1 MGCLSLLIADDL
13 QGYEHGSTEPTE
25 PTGEVER
32 FELINGRALEPT
44 GEVERFELING
55 RALEPSGEVER
66 FELINGRALRA
77 VRRGEALRVN
87 KRKSATS
94 R

>member
-1 MGCLSLLIADDL
+1 MGYLSLLIADDL

-32 FELINGRALEPT
+32 FKLVNGEEREPT

-55 RALEPSGEVER
+55 RAL
-66 FELINGRALRA
+66 RAD
-77 VRRGEALRVN
+77 RRGGALH
-87 KRKSATS
+87 SL
-94 R
+94 

>member
-32 FELINGRALEPT
+32 FELINGRAL
-44 GEVERFELING
+44 
-55 RALEPSGEVER
+55 RADRRGGR

-77 VRRGEALRVN
+77 VRRGGALHIL
-87 KRKSATS
+87 
-94 R
+94 

>member
-25 PTGEVER
+25 PSGEVKR

-55 RALEPSGEVER
+55 RAL
-66 FELINGRALRA
+66 RA
-77 VRRGEALRVN
+77 VRRGGALRVDFIRRQ
-87 KRKSATS
+87 KWQLHR
-94 R
+94 

>member
-32 FELINGRALEPT
+32 FELINGRALEP
-44 GEVERFELING
+44 
-55 RALEPSGEVER
+55 SGEVKR

-77 VRRGEALRVN
+77 VRRGGALRVDFIRRQ
-87 KRKSATS
+87 KWQLHR
-94 R
+94 

>member
-25 PTGEVER
+25 PSGEVKR

-55 RALEPSGEVER
+55 RAL
-66 FELINGRALRA
+66 RADS
-77 VRRGEALRVN
+77 RGGALHIL
-87 KRKSATS
+87 
-94 R
+94 

>member
-32 FELINGRALEPT
+32 VELINGEAREPT
-44 GEVERFELING
+44 GEVERYELI
-55 RALEPSGEVER
+55 
-66 FELINGRALRA
+66 
-77 VRRGEALRVN
+77 

-94 R
+94 RQARWSASS

>member
-1 MGCLSLLIADDL
+1 MVISYMRLLIGVDYR
-13 QGYEHGSTEPTE
+13 GREHGSTEPTE

-55 RALEPSGEVER
+55 RAL
-66 FELINGRALRA
+66 RA
-77 VRRGEALRVN
+77 VRRGGAL
-87 KRKSATS
+87 
-94 R
+94 

>member
-25 PTGEVER
+25 PLGEVER

-44 GEVERFELING
+44 GEVERFELT
-55 RALEPSGEVER
+55 L
-66 FELINGRALRA
+66 
-77 VRRGEALRVN
+77 
-87 KRKSATS
+87 
-94 R
+94 

>member
-25 PTGEVER
+25 P
-32 FELINGRALEPT
+32 L
-44 GEVERFELING
+44 
-55 RALEPSGEVER
+55 GEVER

-77 VRRGEALRVN
+77 DRRGGALRVN

-94 R
+94 RQARWSTSQSINPL

>member
-32 FELINGRALEPT
+32 FELINGRALEP
-44 GEVERFELING
+44 L
-55 RALEPSGEVER
+55 GEVER

-77 VRRGEALRVN
+77 VRRGGALRVDFIRRQ
-87 KRKSATS
+87 KWQLHR
-94 R
+94 

>member
-55 RALEPSGEVER
+55 RAL
-66 FELINGRALRA
+66 RAD
-77 VRRGEALRVN
+77 RRGGALRVN

-94 R
+94 RQARWSASQSINPL

>member
-32 FELINGRALEPT
+32 FELINGEAREPT
-44 GEVERFELING
+44 GEVD
-55 RALEPSGEVER
+55 AS
-66 FELINGRALRA
+66 
-77 VRRGEALRVN
+77 
-87 KRKSATS
+87 S
-94 R
+94 

>member
-32 FELINGRALEPT
+32 FELINGRALRADRRGERFKLVNGEEREPT

-55 RALEPSGEVER
+55 RAL
-66 FELINGRALRA
+66 RAD
-77 VRRGEALRVN
+77 RRGGALH
-87 KRKSATS
+87 SL
-94 R
+94 

>member
-32 FELINGRALEPT
+32 FELINGRALEP
-44 GEVERFELING
+44 
-55 RALEPSGEVER
+55 SGEVER

-77 VRRGEALRVN
+77 VRRGGALRVDFIRRQ
-87 KRKSATS
+87 KWQLHR
-94 R
+94 

>member
-55 RALEPSGEVER
+55 RAL
-66 FELINGRALRA
+66 RAD
-77 VRRGEALRVN
+77 RRGGALRVDFIRRQ
-87 KRKSATS
+87 KWQLHR
-94 R
+94 

>member
-32 FELINGRALEPT
+32 VELINGEAREPT
-44 GEVERFELING
+44 GEVERYELI
-55 RALEPSGEVER
+55 
-66 FELINGRALRA
+66 
-77 VRRGEALRVN
+77 

-94 R
+94 RQAR

>member
-55 RALEPSGEVER
+55 RAL
-66 FELINGRALRA
+66 RA
-77 VRRGEALRVN
+77 VRRGGALRVDFIRRQ
-87 KRKSATS
+87 KWQLHR
-94 R
+94 

>member
-32 FELINGRALEPT
+32 FELINGRALEP
-44 GEVERFELING
+44 
-55 RALEPSGEVER
+55 SGEVER

-77 VRRGEALRVN
+77 VRRGGALRVN

>member
-13 QGYEHGSTEPTE
+13 QGYEHGSTEPT
-25 PTGEVER
+25 
-32 FELINGRALEPT
+32 EPT

>member
-25 PTGEVER
+25 PLGEVER

-55 RALEPSGEVER
+55 RAL
-66 FELINGRALRA
+66 RAD
-77 VRRGEALRVN
+77 RRGGALRVDFIRRQ
-87 KRKSATS
+87 KWQLHR
-94 R
+94 

>member
-44 GEVERFELING
+44 GEVERFELT
-55 RALEPSGEVER
+55 L
-66 FELINGRALRA
+66 
-77 VRRGEALRVN
+77 
-87 KRKSATS
+87 
-94 R
+94 

>member
-32 FELINGRALEPT
+32 CELRNGRALEPT

-55 RALEPSGEVER
+55 RAL
-66 FELINGRALRA
+66 RA
-77 VRRGEALRVN
+77 VRRGGALRVDFIRRQ
-87 KRKSATS
+87 KWQLHR
-94 R
+94 

>member
-32 FELINGRALEPT
+32 FELINGRAL
-44 GEVERFELING
+44 
-55 RALEPSGEVER
+55 
-66 FELINGRALRA
+66 RA
-77 VRRGEALRVN
+77 VRRGGALHIL
-87 KRKSATS
+87 
-94 R
+94 

>member
-1 MGCLSLLIADDL
+1 MVISYMSLLIGVDYR
-13 QGYEHGSTEPTE
+13 GREHGSTEPTE

-32 FELINGRALEPT
+32 FELINGRAL
-44 GEVERFELING
+44 
-55 RALEPSGEVER
+55 RADRRG
-66 FELINGRALRA
+66 GALRVNKRKSA
-77 VRRGEALRVN
+77 RADRRGGALRVN